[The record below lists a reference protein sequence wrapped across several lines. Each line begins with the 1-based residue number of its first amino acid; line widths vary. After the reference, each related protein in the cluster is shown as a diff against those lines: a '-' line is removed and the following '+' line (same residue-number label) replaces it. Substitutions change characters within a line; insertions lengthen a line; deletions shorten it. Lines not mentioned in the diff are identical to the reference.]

1 MNVRKQ
7 IQKISEL
14 KFCDFDY
21 ADYNYYSNKV
31 FTAMKLG
38 FFLKSHLMNLRKAFA
53 M

>member
-7 IQKISEL
+7 IQKISEV

-21 ADYNYYSNKV
+21 ADCNYSNKV

-38 FFLKSHLMNLRKAFA
+38 FFCINLT
-53 M
+53 

>member
-7 IQKISEL
+7 IQKISEV

-21 ADYNYYSNKV
+21 TDCNYSNKV

-38 FFLKSHLMNLRKAFA
+38 FFCINLT
-53 M
+53 